1 MMRCPGPVVRARLRR
16 PASLLRRAQR
26 GVVLFIALIMLV
38 AMTLTGLALSHSV
51 TTSVLVAGN
60 LGFQQG
66 ATSSG
71 DAGIEAARTWLIVQG
86 SDTLRVDGLPGYLS
100 NWDTTFN
107 PATFNWATNATPV
120 GTDAG
125 GNTVSYIIHRLC
137 STSGLTANAPLQQC
151 VTLQLTG
158 ATGSKG
164 GASYGSLPLTG
175 VTYVYYRITAR
186 TAGPRN
192 TVSYVQAIL
201 Y

>member
-1 MMRCPGPVVRARLRR
+1 M
-16 PASLLRRAQR
+16 
-26 GVVLFIALIMLV
+26 
-38 AMTLTGLALSHSV
+38 
-51 TTSVLVAGN
+51 
-60 LGFQQG
+60 QG
-66 ATSSG
+66 G
-71 DAGIEAARTWLIVQG
+71 
-86 SDTLRVDGLPGYLS
+86 DTLRVDGLPGYLS

-107 PATFNWATNATPV
+107 PATFNWATNATTV

-125 GNTVSYIIHRLC
+125 GNAVSYIIHRLC

-151 VTLQLTG
+151 VTVQLTG
-158 ATGSKG
+158 ATGTKG
-164 GASYGSLPLTG
+164 GASYVSLPLTG